1 MFKYIMAS
9 QSDIRKICVTNFVN
23 QLTGFI
29 DDLLIIIPNN
39 EGIMSANKY
48 VSTLSLVNPKLL
60 LTMWYDSVT
69 KKYATQIKEGDLEFA
84 LNKDYTDDISHKT
97 ENDSDSSAS
106 ILVLIENLKQ
116 ATKTLDDDQ
125 KKTIVKYLQ
134 NITQLT
140 QLYHQ

>member
-1 MFKYIMAS
+1 MAS
-9 QSDIRKICVTNFVN
+9 QSDIRKICVTNFIN

-39 EGIMSANKY
+39 EGILSAKKY
-48 VSTLSLVNPKLL
+48 VSTLSTVNPKLL
-60 LTMWYDSVT
+60 LTLWYDSVT
-69 KKYATQIKEGDLEFA
+69 SKYAKQIKDGDLDFA
-84 LNKDYTDDISHKT
+84 LNKDYTEDVVQKT
-97 ENDSDSSAS
+97 ANDSESSGS

-116 ATKTLDDDQ
+116 VTKSLDDDQ

-140 QLYHQ
+140 QLYNQ

>member
-1 MFKYIMAS
+1 MAS
-9 QSDIRKICVTNFVN
+9 QSDIRKICVTNFIN

-39 EGIMSANKY
+39 EGILSAKKY
-48 VSTLSLVNPKLL
+48 VSTLSTVNPKLL
-60 LTMWYDSVT
+60 LTLWYDSVT
-69 KKYATQIKEGDLEFA
+69 SKYAKQIKDGDLDFS
-84 LNKDYTDDISHKT
+84 LNKDYTEDVVQKT
-97 ENDSDSSAS
+97 ANDSESSGS

-116 ATKTLDDDQ
+116 VTKSLDDDQ

-140 QLYHQ
+140 QLYNQ

>member
-1 MFKYIMAS
+1 MAS
-9 QSDIRKICVTNFVN
+9 QSEIRKICVTNFVN

-39 EGIMSANKY
+39 EGIMSAKKY
-48 VSTLSLVNPKLL
+48 VSTLSAVNPKLL

-84 LNKDYTDDISHKT
+84 LNKDYSDDISQTT

>member
-1 MFKYIMAS
+1 MAS

-39 EGIMSANKY
+39 EGIMSAKKY
-48 VSTLSLVNPKLL
+48 VSTLSAVNPKLL

-84 LNKDYTDDISHKT
+84 LNKDYSDDISQTT

>member
-1 MFKYIMAS
+1 MAS

-39 EGIMSANKY
+39 EGIMSAKKY
-48 VSTLSLVNPKLL
+48 VSTLSAVNPKLL
-60 LTMWYDSVT
+60 VTMWYDSVT

-84 LNKDYTDDISHKT
+84 LNKDYTDDISQKN